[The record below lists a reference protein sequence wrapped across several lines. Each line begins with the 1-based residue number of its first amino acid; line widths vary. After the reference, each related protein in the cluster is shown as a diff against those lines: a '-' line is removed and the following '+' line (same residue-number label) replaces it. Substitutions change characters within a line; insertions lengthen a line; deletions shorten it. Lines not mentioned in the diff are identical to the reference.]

1 MVLEPPYETT
11 MYFRP
16 SGDEAR
22 IKTTGRAGETQV
34 TVSGPGKALD
44 VTAGGESIN
53 DAGYW
58 MLPKPGNFHFSLT
71 SDECTRSFDV
81 TVRPRP

>member
-1 MVLEPPYETT
+1 

-22 IKTTGRAGETQV
+22 IKTTGTGWGETR
-34 TVSGPGKALD
+34 VSVNGPGKALD
-44 VTAGGESIN
+44 VTADGESMN
-53 DAGYW
+53 SAGYW
-58 MLPKPGNFHFSLT
+58 ILPKPGNFHFSLT